1 MPGNRN
7 GLTATQAYPGLGSI
21 LNTESTLINQ
31 SQRNNLQQQQ
41 QSQLNVNL
49 FLTSTNGPFYAVIQ
63 NFKYSQRR

>member
-41 QSQLNVNL
+41 QSQLNVIFF
-49 FLTSTNGPFYAVIQ
+49 FLTSTNGPFYAITL
-63 NFKYSQRR
+63 KLKKE